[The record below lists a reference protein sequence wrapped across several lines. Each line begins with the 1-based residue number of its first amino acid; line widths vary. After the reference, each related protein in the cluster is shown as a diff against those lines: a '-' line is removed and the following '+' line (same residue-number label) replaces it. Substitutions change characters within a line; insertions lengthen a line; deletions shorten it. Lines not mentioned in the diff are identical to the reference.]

1 MEVLDVVR
9 REAVLVSADVAGWS
23 RLLADDD
30 MSTIQAI
37 TGFRA
42 VGEAVARAHGGRLV
56 DSPGDNL
63 LFAFPTSQAALDAAL
78 DFQADVRLANASRP
92 PQQQMHFRIGVDRG
106 SVVEQDERVYGHGV
120 NVAARLERLARPGGI
135 CLSQAVL
142 DALQHHPPLED
153 IGEQRVKNIETPVRA
168 WFVDVPGQ
176 VRTEVAVD
184 QARPTLAVLPFD
196 DLGEEP
202 DRAWF
207 ADGLV
212 EELLTSLAVGRHFPV
227 ISRSSSFALRGSG
240 YDTQQTGTAL
250 GARYVVVGSVRR
262 AAGRVRIAARLVDV
276 EDGVQVWADR
286 WDTTV
291 DDAFDTQTEV
301 AQAIAVALRPEL
313 LRAESVRSLRRP
325 PADLD
330 AWDYALQ
337 GLWHLHRPD
346 AVDNARARE
355 LLQRAVDRDPTSAFA
370 HGLLAHAHYLALTHH
385 WTDDVMVTVA
395 SLARHADLAVACDP
409 QEAGGHLYRGLVAS
423 VQGRRDDAVASFRR
437 AVELNPSLP
446 VARSLLGQ
454 FLAMGGDHEAG
465 AAEVE
470 HAIRISPKDPQL
482 ASLLAALGLVHFQAG
497 DWAAAREVC
506 ERALVVSPD
515 SAPALTT
522 VAATAAL
529 LGDLDRARAAAD
541 ALGRLA
547 PRLSA
552 DTLRL
557 VSASGRPEVVE
568 QLLRGLALAGFTGAA
583 GLAVPPSPPATKEPV

>member
-1 MEVLDVVR
+1 MEVLGVVR

-30 MSTIQAI
+30 LSTIQAI
-37 TGFRA
+37 TSFRE
-42 VGEAVARAHGGRLV
+42 VGEAVARDHGGRLV

-63 LFAFPTSQAALDAAL
+63 LFAFPTSQAALEAAL
-78 DFQADVRLANASRP
+78 SFQAQVQAANADVPATQR
-92 PQQQMHFRIGVDRG
+92 MHFRIGVDRG
-106 SVVEQDERVYGHGV
+106 EVVEQDDRVYGHGV

-135 CLSQAVL
+135 CLSQAVRE
-142 DALQHHPPLED
+142 ALTDHPPLED
-153 IGEQRVKNIETPVRA
+153 IGEQRVKNIDHAVRA

-176 VRTEVAVD
+176 VRTEVTAGGV
-184 QARPTLAVLPFD
+184 RPTVAVLPFD
-196 DLGEEP
+196 DLGGVP
-202 DRAWF
+202 DQAYF

-212 EELLTSLAVGRHFPV
+212 EELLTSLAAARHFPV

-240 YDTQQTGTAL
+240 YDTQQAGTAL

-262 AAGRVRIAARLVDV
+262 AADRVRITARLVDV

-291 DDAFDTQTEV
+291 ADVFDAQAEV
-301 AQAIAVALRPEL
+301 AEAIAVALRPEL
-313 LRAESVRSLRRP
+313 LRAESVRSLRRA

-337 GLWHLHRPD
+337 GLWHLYRPG
-346 AVDNARARE
+346 AADNARARE
-355 LLQRAVDRDPTSAFA
+355 LLERAVAQDPSSGFA
-370 HGLLAHAHYLALTHH
+370 HGLLAHAHYVSLTHH
-385 WTDDVMVTVA
+385 WTDDVQATVTQ
-395 SLARHADLAVACDP
+395 LAVHADRAVECDP

-423 VQGRRDDAVASFRR
+423 VAGRREDAVASFRR

-454 FLAMGGDHEAG
+454 FLAIGGDHEAG

-470 HAIRISPKDPQL
+470 HAIRLSPKDPQL
-482 ASLLAALGLVHFQAG
+482 AALLGALGLVHFHAG
-497 DWAAAREVC
+497 RLAEARSVA
-506 ERALVVSPD
+506 ERALVVAPD
-515 SAPALTT
+515 FAPAMIT
-522 VAATAAL
+522 VASTSAL
-529 LGDLDRARAAAD
+529 LGDLDRAGTAAL
-541 ALGRLA
+541 ALERLA
-547 PRLSA
+547 PRLTA

-568 QLLRGLALAGFTGAA
+568 QLLRGLELAGFRGAT
-583 GLAVPPSPPATKEPV
+583 AVPAPTATKETA